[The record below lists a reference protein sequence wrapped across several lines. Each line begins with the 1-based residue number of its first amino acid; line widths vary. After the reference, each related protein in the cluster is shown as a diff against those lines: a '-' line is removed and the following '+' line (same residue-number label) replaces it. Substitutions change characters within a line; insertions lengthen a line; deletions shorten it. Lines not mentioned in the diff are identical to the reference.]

1 MMVFDEWNE
10 IAVEELA
17 GRLESLASRLRTG
30 ESTIGDTLD
39 GIDHLLD
46 GLPARDDKLTI
57 DQSEDKEE
65 QALSLVKEFA
75 GKVKIVDEYRESALN
90 DSLDSLHCAS
100 SLYLAI
106 EEARDLIDGSIEL
119 QDALINPDEYGVISR
134 DMVIGF
140 FDDTCN
146 EALEVLAR
154 SDSNVLNE
162 HIAGE
167 WLKNIDTQIIG
178 GVEWLL
184 SPRLHLR
191 EINGRL
197 VVDARQPQYD

>member
-1 MMVFDEWNE
+1 MMSDNWNE
-10 IAVEELA
+10 MAVEELA

-30 ESTIGDTLD
+30 EYTIGDTLD

-46 GLPARDDKLTI
+46 GLPARDELII
-57 DQSEDKEE
+57 DQSEDKEK
-65 QALSLVKEFA
+65 QVLSLVKRFSS
-75 GKVKIVDEYRESALN
+75 KVKTVETYRESALN
-90 DSLDSLHCAS
+90 NSLDSLHCAS

-106 EEARDLIDGSIEL
+106 EEARDMIDGSVEL

-146 EALEVLAR
+146 EAIEVLKR

-167 WLKNIDTQIIG
+167 WLKDIDTQIIG
-178 GVEWLL
+178 GIEWLF
-184 SPRLHLR
+184 SPDLHLR
-191 EINGRL
+191 EINGKL
-197 VVDARQPQYD
+197 IVDGSYPQYE

>member
-1 MMVFDEWNE
+1 MMSDNWNE
-10 IAVEELA
+10 MAVEELA

-30 ESTIGDTLD
+30 EYTIGDTLD

-46 GLPARDDKLTI
+46 GLPARDDKLAI
-57 DQSEDKEE
+57 NQSEDKEK
-65 QALSLVKEFA
+65 QVLSLVKKFA
-75 GKVKIVDEYRESALN
+75 CNVKTVETYRESALN
-90 DSLDSLHCAS
+90 NSLDSLHCAS

-106 EEARDLIDGSIEL
+106 EEARDMIDGSVEL

-146 EALEVLAR
+146 EAIEVLKR

-167 WLKNIDTQIIG
+167 WLKDIDTQIIG
-178 GVEWLL
+178 GVEWLF
-184 SPRLHLR
+184 SPDLHLR
-191 EINGRL
+191 EINGKL
-197 VVDARQPQYD
+197 VVDSSHPQYE